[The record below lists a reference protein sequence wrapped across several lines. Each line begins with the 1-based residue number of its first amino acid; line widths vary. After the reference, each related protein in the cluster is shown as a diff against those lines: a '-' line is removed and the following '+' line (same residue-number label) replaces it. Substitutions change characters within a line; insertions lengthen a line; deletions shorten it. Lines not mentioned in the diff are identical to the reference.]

1 MIFSY
6 VLCLRFTSYLLGIR
20 RIRFYR
26 LRLSSLT
33 MESDTEKSKAWIF
46 TRWNR
51 KFVSYVG
58 FELQYLLGLYIYID
72 RYRLRSNQTS

>member
-1 MIFSY
+1 MPEVHILSVEDPADP
-6 VLCLRFTSYLLGIR
+6 VLSGK
-20 RIRFYR
+20 
-26 LRLSSLT
+26 RLSSLT

-58 FELQYLLGLYIYID
+58 FELQYLLGL
-72 RYRLRSNQTS
+72 